1 MPGISGI
8 KIATDVVHRLMDG
21 DPAAQEEVFRALS
34 SAVHSMALRILGD
47 HAAAEDVTQDTFI
60 DVLTKAHTIKQ
71 PELFVG
77 WVRTVAVNRC
87 YMRLR
92 SPWQR
97 VKTDFEPYEQGKVD
111 STEDQ
116 IDIERSMALMPPKT
130 RFVLWLFCVEGY
142 THEEIAK
149 LLGKSKSYSKVIIS
163 RLQHQFTRESQH
175 QPKTV
180 AKTEQP
186 LLEGVSWR
194 ECNA

>member
-21 DPAAQEEVFRALS
+21 DPHAQEEVFRTLS
-34 SAVHSMALRILGD
+34 TAVHSMALRILGD
-47 HAAAEDVTQDTFI
+47 YAAAEDVTQDTFV
-60 DVLTKAHTIKQ
+60 DVITKAHTIKH
-71 PELFVG
+71 PEQFVG

-97 VKTDFEPYEQGKVD
+97 VKTDFEPYEQGKPD

-116 IDIERSMALMPPKT
+116 IDIEKSMAQMPAKT
-130 RFVLWLFCVEGY
+130 RLVLWLFCVEGY

-163 RLQHQFTRESQH
+163 RLQHQFSRDSQIL
-175 QPKTV
+175 PKSNE
-180 AKTEQP
+180 KEEQP
-186 LLEGVSWR
+186 LLDGVNWR